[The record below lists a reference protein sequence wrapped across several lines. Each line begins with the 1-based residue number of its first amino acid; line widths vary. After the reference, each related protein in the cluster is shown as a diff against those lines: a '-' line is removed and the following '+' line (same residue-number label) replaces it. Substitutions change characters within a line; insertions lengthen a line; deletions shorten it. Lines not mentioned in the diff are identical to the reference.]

1 MFNKESDYALNKKNQ
16 DAIIYKDAQG
26 EETILTR
33 KDFSSEE
40 EFRRWKDL
48 SDEDYHAIEKSDH
61 RHFNHTQA
69 LYDLSD
75 AAATVP
81 AIDEEI
87 ELRIDRQFK
96 LHLTRRVILQIKGY
110 LTDRQFRRLWRY
122 YALKI
127 KVVAIAADEHV
138 THQAITKSLVAA
150 RKKIFRRMQKQVA
163 KSPQKRR

>member
-96 LHLTRRVILQIKGY
+96 LHITRRVILQIKGY
-110 LTDRQFRRLWRY
+110 LTDRQFRRLWLRF
-122 YALKI
+122 ALGWKEQS
-127 KVVAIAADEHV
+127 IAHKENVSQPAV
-138 THQAITKSLVAA
+138 SLSITAA
-150 RKKIFRRMQKQVA
+150 KKKIFRHTQKLLI

>member
-87 ELRIDRQFK
+87 ELRIDQQRK
-96 LHLTRRVILQIKGY
+96 LRITRRAILQIKGY
-110 LTDRQFRRLWRY
+110 LTDRQFRRLWLHG
-122 YALKI
+122 ALGWREHS
-127 KVVAIAADEHV
+127 IAHKENVSQPAV
-138 THQAITKSLVAA
+138 SLSIVAA
-150 RKKIFRRMQKQVA
+150 KKKIFRQTQKLLI

>member
-1 MFNKESDYALNKKNQ
+1 MFNKASDYALNKKNQ

-150 RKKIFRRMQKQVA
+150 RKKIFRRM
-163 KSPQKRR
+163 